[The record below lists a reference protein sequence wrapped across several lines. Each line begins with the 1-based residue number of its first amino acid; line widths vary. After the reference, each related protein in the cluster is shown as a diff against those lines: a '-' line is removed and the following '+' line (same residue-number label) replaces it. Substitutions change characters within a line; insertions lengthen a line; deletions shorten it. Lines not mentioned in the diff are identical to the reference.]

1 MNSILGEISTLRK
14 GAPLAIDYKNSN
26 RYRLV
31 AIEPNGTKTAYYFT
45 SPIYNNRT
53 RKAVDMK
60 FHSKGGVAYTTGSNA
75 NISVGN
81 NIRMENSK
89 GYCVISLSE
98 QISRIS
104 ETEVVYANN
113 RLYPT
118 TNGIA
123 IRSFCSEG
131 NGCTFSVEISKP
143 FLEVRAND
151 KCVALMSER
160 FRPFVSF
167 SCVGTSDANGNVIAP
182 AKISYQK
189 ITDRKYTVSVV
200 PCSSLGKSV
209 LIETNLYEPK
219 LFQDTTVESKN
230 AKVNNAF
237 GSIGFIGST
246 KEFGEQW
253 LYSKPDFTKMSE
265 LNDKKILRAVLH
277 LPKLSTGAVELTSSK
292 VAARFCSFGST
303 WDNKI
308 AETGALNESQIT
320 DHYIDLNL
328 MPMLTDTQGR
338 LQRSEGFILKAKKKN
353 SGFSV
358 VATGDNYF
366 SPQILEI
373 NYR

>member
-14 GAPLAIDYKNSN
+14 GAPLVIDYKNSN

-45 SPIYNNRT
+45 SPIYNSRT

-60 FHSKGGVAYTTGSNA
+60 FHSKAGVAYTTGSNA
-75 NISVGN
+75 NITVGS
-81 NIRMENSK
+81 NIRMENSE
-89 GYCVISLSE
+89 GSCVISLSE
-98 QISRIS
+98 HISHIS
-104 ETEVVYANN
+104 ETEIVYVNN

-118 TNGIA
+118 TNGVA
-123 IRSFCSEG
+123 IRSLCNEG
-131 NGCTFSVEISKP
+131 KGCTFSVEVNKP
-143 FLEVRAND
+143 FLEIRAND
-151 KCVALMSER
+151 KYFALMSER
-160 FRPFVSF
+160 FRPFASI
-167 SCVGTSDANGNVIAP
+167 SSIGTSDANENIIAP

-189 ITDRKYTVSVV
+189 ITDRKYTVCVL
-200 PCSSLGKSV
+200 PCSSLGESV
-209 LIETNLYEPK
+209 LIEANLYEPK

-237 GSIGFIGST
+237 GSVGFIGST

-253 LYSKPDFTKMSE
+253 LYSRPDFTKMSE

-277 LPKLSTGAVELTSSK
+277 LPKLNTGAVELTSSK

-308 AETGALNESQIT
+308 AEAAAFNESRIT
-320 DHYIDLNL
+320 DHYIDFNF
-328 MPMLTDTQGR
+328 MPVLADKQGR
-338 LQRSEGFILKAKKKN
+338 LQRGEGFILKAKRKN

-366 SPQILEI
+366 FPQILEV